1 MRRPTVRHA
10 VPTKMISE
18 LDIYAANLAV
28 ERHGGDAFIEAVRMV
43 HDMLELGDPEGRALW
58 QRIRRAIEVL
68 QTEKTSERV
77 Q

>member
-1 MRRPTVRHA
+1 VRRPTLRHA

-43 HDMLELGDPEGRALW
+43 DGMLELGDPEGRAL
-58 QRIRRAIEVL
+58 
-68 QTEKTSERV
+68 
-77 Q
+77 

>member
-1 MRRPTVRHA
+1 MRGPTVRPA
-10 VPTKMISE
+10 VPTKVISE
-18 LDIYAANLAV
+18 LDIYVANLAV

-43 HDMLELGDPEGRALW
+43 DGMLELGDPEGRALS
-58 QRIRRAIEVL
+58 QRIRRAIEML